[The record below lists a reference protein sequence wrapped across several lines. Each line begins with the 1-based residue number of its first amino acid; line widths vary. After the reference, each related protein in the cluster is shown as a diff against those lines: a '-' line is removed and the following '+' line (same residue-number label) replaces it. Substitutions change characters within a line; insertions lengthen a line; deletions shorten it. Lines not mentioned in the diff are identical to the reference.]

1 MSDSI
6 EIKMGINYIMLLLV
20 WLEAKTHICFGFGFW
35 ILYVVLY
42 FLYSWCWKKGYIKY
56 VFNKENN

>member
-56 VFNKENN
+56 V